1 MQRYDVLIVGAGLF
15 GAVCAREL
23 TDAGKRVLVL
33 EKRGHIAGNLYTE
46 QIAGIHVHRYG
57 PHIFHTNSDE
67 AWRYACRFAEFAQ
80 YVHSPA
86 ANFKGEIYPLP
97 FNMHT
102 FRRLWGVSEPQQA
115 AERIARQRGE
125 FSGEPKNLE
134 EQAVALVGRDLFE
147 KLIRGYSEKQWGRP
161 CSELPPE
168 IIRRIP
174 VRYAYDNNYF
184 DARWQGIPRGGY
196 TAMLER
202 MLEGVE
208 VLTEQD
214 YLADKERWRGAARKV
229 IFTGPID
236 AYFGYALGALEY
248 RSVRFETQLLHERDF
263 QGRAVVNYTDADT
276 PWTRIIEHKWFA
288 KGKDDLGRDL
298 PDTVVSRE
306 YSAEWTKEAEPF
318 YPIGDARNEALHA
331 RYRELAQKEKDVF
344 FGGRLGEYRYYD
356 MDQTILSALRLVKEL
371 LAREE

>member
-147 KLIRGYSEKQWGRP
+147 KLI
-161 CSELPPE
+161 
-168 IIRRIP
+168 
-174 VRYAYDNNYF
+174 
-184 DARWQGIPRGGY
+184 
-196 TAMLER
+196 
-202 MLEGVE
+202 
-208 VLTEQD
+208 
-214 YLADKERWRGAARKV
+214 
-229 IFTGPID
+229 
-236 AYFGYALGALEY
+236 
-248 RSVRFETQLLHERDF
+248 
-263 QGRAVVNYTDADT
+263 
-276 PWTRIIEHKWFA
+276 
-288 KGKDDLGRDL
+288 
-298 PDTVVSRE
+298 
-306 YSAEWTKEAEPF
+306 
-318 YPIGDARNEALHA
+318 
-331 RYRELAQKEKDVF
+331 
-344 FGGRLGEYRYYD
+344 
-356 MDQTILSALRLVKEL
+356 
-371 LAREE
+371 